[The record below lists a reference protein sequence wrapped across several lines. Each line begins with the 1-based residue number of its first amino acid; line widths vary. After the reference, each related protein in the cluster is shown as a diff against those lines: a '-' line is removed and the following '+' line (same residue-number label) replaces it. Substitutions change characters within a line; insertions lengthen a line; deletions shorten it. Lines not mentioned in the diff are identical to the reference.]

1 MTLPDMIVQ
10 DLVAMALREDW
21 GRAGD
26 ITGLAT
32 IPADKQAQVVMNAR
46 DAGVIAGLD
55 FARSAFLQT
64 DPGLNVKILTAE
76 GSTVAKKKDVM
87 IVTGNARAILAAER
101 VALNFVGRLSGIA
114 TLTAKMAD
122 AAKPHKAK
130 IAATR
135 KTTPGLRAAEKYAV
149 ILGGGLPHRYGL
161 DDAILIKD
169 NHIAIA
175 GGILPALRAAKKY
188 AGHTVK
194 VEIEVDNL
202 DQLNDVIAEGA
213 DIVML
218 DNMSFDDMRE
228 AVRRVNGKM
237 LVEASGGVTLE
248 RIPQIAATG
257 VDLISSG
264 AITHSVPNF
273 DVGLDF
279 KSL

>member
-55 FARSAFLQT
+55 FARAAFLQT

-76 GSTVAKKKDVM
+76 GSAVAKKKDVM

-248 RIPQIAATG
+248 RIQQIAATG
-257 VDLISSG
+257 VGLTSPG
-264 AITHSVPNF
+264 AITHSVTNF
-273 DVGLDF
+273 DVRLEF